1 MIPFIGPILDIV
13 NKFIPDPAKQAELRI
28 SLEQESTKQMALQ
41 ASVINKEADS
51 QSWLTRSWR
60 PLCMYMFMLML
71 LSYFIMYT
79 VLPYIIVICDLN
91 LYVPQDPGLN
101 ESLVEVIKLGLGGYI
116 ASRGVESVAK
126 RFKK

>member
-1 MIPFIGPILDIV
+1 MIPLIGPILEII
-13 NKFIPDPAKQAELRI
+13 NKFVPDPKAQADLRI
-28 SLEQESTKQMALQ
+28 NLEQEYTKQAALQ
-41 ASVINKEADS
+41 VSVINKEADS
-51 QSWLTRSWR
+51 QSWITRMWR
-60 PLCMYMFMLML
+60 PLTMVAFVLML

-116 ASRGVESVAK
+116 VSRGVETTVKSFRK
-126 RFKK
+126 